1 MASIINATTSSG
13 LVTSAD
19 NSGSLQLATN
29 NGTTAVTIDTSQN
42 VGIGLTPPV
51 GSGNYRSLNV
61 GATFIYGNTGLA
73 VAAYNNNADINDKYI
88 ITGFAS
94 SYTQSSG
101 NHIWY
106 NAASGS
112 AGASIS
118 FTERMRITST
128 GVMYLGPLA
137 TNFSFTNGSAVDI
150 SGSGTG
156 IAGTG
161 TNLNLGVWNG
171 PMVFQAGNSGGALVE
186 RMRITS
192 GGALCV
198 GTTSATGSV
207 RFIVESDTTTLNPM
221 SVSNS
226 RATAST
232 DYSIIFYRAGNI
244 VGSVQTS
251 LSATSFVTS
260 SDYRLKENIVPMT
273 GALAKVAQLNP
284 VTYDWKAGGS
294 SQGFIAHEL
303 QAVVPNCV
311 TGEKD
316 EVDADG
322 NIKPQGVDTSF
333 LVATLT
339 AAIQELKAELDATK
353 AEVQALKGVS

>member
-1 MASIINATTSSG
+1 MASIINATTTAGVSVQG
-13 LVTSAD
+13 D

-42 VGIGLTPPV
+42 VGIGTSSPETKLHVTQTNDALPALQLRHGDGDFILMEEGGGTDLFKFSRV
-51 GSGNYRSLNV
+51 AGSNDLQINNV
-61 GATFIYGNTGLA
+61 TA
-73 VAAYNNNADINDKYI
+73 NNIR
-88 ITGFAS
+88 F
-94 SYTQSSG
+94 
-101 NHIWY
+101 
-106 NAASGS
+106 
-112 AGASIS
+112 
-118 FTERMRITST
+118 
-128 GVMYLGPLA
+128 A
-137 TNFSFTNGSAVDI
+137 TNNT
-150 SGSGTG
+150 
-156 IAGTG
+156 
-161 TNLNLGVWNG
+161 
-171 PMVFQAGNSGGALVE
+171 E

-260 SDYRLKENIVPMT
+260 SDYRLKENIAPMT

-303 QAVVPNCV
+303 QAVVPDCV

-316 EVDADG
+316 AVDADG

-353 AEVQALKGVS
+353 AEVQALKGVA